1 MKQTYRK
8 ILAVILAASVVTVTG
23 LLLTGCSEQKKDAEP
38 TSATASETT
47 AATEQQ
53 NNDASQVS
61 TDGSAEQ
68 SDSDSESDSDGDTN
82 ESTASEATASTT
94 SETTVSTTSETTVS
108 TTSETTV
115 STTSETTVSTEQ
127 QNSAESQVN
136 NDSSLEQSDSD
147 SESDSDGYIDEA
159 TAIANVRSLVGSG
172 AEIISSEKGY
182 TSEGWAA
189 WVIVV
194 APVTTSDGPETVTY
208 YSGYQFCYPET
219 SYRDNDT
226 DTNTDIDSDGY
237 IDQATAIANV
247 KQQVGSGA
255 EIISSEKGYTPEGW
269 AAWVIVVAPV
279 TASDNPETVTFY
291 SGYQFCYRTD
301 SAE

>member
-82 ESTASEATASTT
+82 ESTASEATA
-94 SETTVSTTSETTVS
+94 S

-219 SYRDNDT
+219 SYIDNDT

>member
-1 MKQTYRK
+1 MKQTFRK

-47 AATEQQ
+47 DATEQQ

-94 SETTVSTTSETTVS
+94 SEATASTTSEATA
-108 TTSETTV
+108 

-182 TSEGWAA
+182 TPEGWAA

-219 SYRDNDT
+219 SYIDNDT

>member
-1 MKQTYRK
+1 MEETNMKQTYRK

-61 TDGSAEQ
+61 TDGSA
-68 SDSDSESDSDGDTN
+68 
-82 ESTASEATASTT
+82 
-94 SETTVSTTSETTVS
+94 
-108 TTSETTV
+108 
-115 STTSETTVSTEQ
+115 
-127 QNSAESQVN
+127 
-136 NDSSLEQSDSD
+136 EQSDSD

-219 SYRDNDT
+219 SYIDNDT

>member
-94 SETTVSTTSETTVS
+94 SETTA
-108 TTSETTV
+108 

>member
-94 SETTVSTTSETTVS
+94 SETTVST
-108 TTSETTV
+108 
-115 STTSETTVSTEQ
+115 EQ

-182 TSEGWAA
+182 T
-189 WVIVV
+189 
-194 APVTTSDGPETVTY
+194 
-208 YSGYQFCYPET
+208 
-219 SYRDNDT
+219 
-226 DTNTDIDSDGY
+226 
-237 IDQATAIANV
+237 
-247 KQQVGSGA
+247 
-255 EIISSEKGYTPEGW
+255 PEGW

>member
-1 MKQTYRK
+1 M
-8 ILAVILAASVVTVTG
+8 
-23 LLLTGCSEQKKDAEP
+23 
-38 TSATASETT
+38 
-47 AATEQQ
+47 
-53 NNDASQVS
+53 
-61 TDGSAEQ
+61 
-68 SDSDSESDSDGDTN
+68 
-82 ESTASEATASTT
+82 
-94 SETTVSTTSETTVS
+94 
-108 TTSETTV
+108 
-115 STTSETTVSTEQ
+115 
-127 QNSAESQVN
+127 
-136 NDSSLEQSDSD
+136 
-147 SESDSDGYIDEA
+147 
-159 TAIANVRSLVGSG
+159 
-172 AEIISSEKGY
+172 
-182 TSEGWAA
+182 
-189 WVIVV
+189 IVV

-255 EIISSEKGYTPEGW
+255 KIISSEKGYTPEGW

>member
-8 ILAVILAASVVTVTG
+8 ILAVILAASVVTVNG

-94 SETTVSTTSETTVS
+94 SETTVST
-108 TTSETTV
+108 
-115 STTSETTVSTEQ
+115 EQ

-159 TAIANVRSLVGSG
+159 TAIANV
-172 AEIISSEKGY
+172 
-182 TSEGWAA
+182 
-189 WVIVV
+189 
-194 APVTTSDGPETVTY
+194 SDGPETVTY

>member
-82 ESTASEATASTT
+82 ESTASEATA
-94 SETTVSTTSETTVS
+94 
-108 TTSETTV
+108 

-219 SYRDNDT
+219 SYIDNDT

-255 EIISSEKGYTPEGW
+255 KIISSEKGYTPEGW

>member
-47 AATEQQ
+47 DATEQQ

-94 SETTVSTTSETTVS
+94 SEATASTTSEATA
-108 TTSETTV
+108 

-182 TSEGWAA
+182 TPEGWAA

-219 SYRDNDT
+219 SYIDNDT